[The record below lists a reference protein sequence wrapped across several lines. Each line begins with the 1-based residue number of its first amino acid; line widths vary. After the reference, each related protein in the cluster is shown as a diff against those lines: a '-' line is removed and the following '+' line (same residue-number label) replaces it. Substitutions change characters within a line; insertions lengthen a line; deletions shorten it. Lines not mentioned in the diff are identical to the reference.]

1 MSLVIESETD
11 MKNPELAV
19 EKTTVQL
26 QDLRILEGGIY
37 VWPQYTQGFNETTE
51 YRGSMEM
58 LLNQLWRKKI
68 NSKTTTLSIE
78 RNFSDIP
85 GPSSN
90 LLCLETF
97 FSLNLCQ
104 D

>member
-1 MSLVIESETD
+1 MSLIIESETD

-19 EKTTVQL
+19 ERPVQL

-58 LLNQLWRKKI
+58 LLNHLWRKK
-68 NSKTTTLSIE
+68 K
-78 RNFSDIP
+78 
-85 GPSSN
+85 
-90 LLCLETF
+90 
-97 FSLNLCQ
+97 
-104 D
+104 